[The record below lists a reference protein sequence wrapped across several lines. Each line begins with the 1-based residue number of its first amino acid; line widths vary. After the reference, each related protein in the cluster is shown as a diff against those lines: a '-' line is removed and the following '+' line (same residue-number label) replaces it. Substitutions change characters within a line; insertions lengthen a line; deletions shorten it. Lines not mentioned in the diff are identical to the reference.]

1 LVGTF
6 VGALV
11 GVLVGAGV
19 LHVLNCK
26 LQLPEAQS
34 VFALQFW
41 YGWHLGQPP
50 PQSTSVSCPFWR
62 LSKQPLYGVGDLV
75 GIFVGDG
82 VGEVVGAAVLHFMNW
97 KSQKLDEIGKN
108 QVWREHLK
116 KEREG
121 RVLNTTFRLN
131 PRTMV
136 ALTEKPIHMDPNLP
150 PPKKKAPGG
159 ILTFI
164 AGHELAVPAI
174 LCVTHSC
181 HMQRSMKPKRR

>member
-1 LVGTF
+1 MTPSKQLKRVGALVGTLVGTL

-97 KSQKLDEIGKN
+97 KSQTLDR
-108 QVWREHLK
+108 QSSSDWHVR
-116 KEREG
+116 
-121 RVLNTTFRLN
+121 
-131 PRTMV
+131 
-136 ALTEKPIHMDPNLP
+136 
-150 PPKKKAPGG
+150 
-159 ILTFI
+159 
-164 AGHELAVPAI
+164 
-174 LCVTHSC
+174 
-181 HMQRSMKPKRR
+181 